1 MSLFLSEFL
10 FISLIFPPS
19 MRDFCF
25 SINWWMNMEIISAF
39 FNPLSS
45 IFLILFRISNFK
57 VVIFSEMS
65 LEIIS
70 CSFKLDFFP
79 TFSFFIL
86 FLDAISE
93 AKRMFD
99 FISISIV
106 SESSVFFDF
115 SRSFSSFWR
124 DPMGMIKAVIQNP
137 SGDNMGNR
145 STQPK
150 DRNFCWKDNS
160 P

>member
-1 MSLFLSEFL
+1 
-10 FISLIFPPS
+10 
-19 MRDFCF
+19 
-25 SINWWMNMEIISAF
+25 MNMEIISAF

-70 CSFKLDFFP
+70 GSFKLDFFP

-99 FISISIV
+99 FISISII

-115 SRSFSSFWR
+115 SRSFSSF
-124 DPMGMIKAVIQNP
+124 
-137 SGDNMGNR
+137 
-145 STQPK
+145 
-150 DRNFCWKDNS
+150 
-160 P
+160 